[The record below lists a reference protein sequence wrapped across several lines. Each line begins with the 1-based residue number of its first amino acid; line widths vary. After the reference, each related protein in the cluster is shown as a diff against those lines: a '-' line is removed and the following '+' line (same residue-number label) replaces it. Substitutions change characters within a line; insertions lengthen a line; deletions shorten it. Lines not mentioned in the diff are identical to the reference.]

1 MIIKNLQKIL
11 DKKQKRKVLLLLIMM
26 IFCAGF
32 EMTTVTLIIPLV
44 SVIMNTE
51 MIQTNTYL
59 KYFYNLFGM
68 HTENQFL
75 ILLVLTLCAAY
86 IIKNLFMLLLYNL
99 QANFVTKNQFKLS
112 KELLENF
119 MNRPYEYYLNA
130 STGDIIRIIQWDV
143 GNVFMLINNLLSF
156 LSELFIFVALAV
168 LLLIVDWGMTLGIA
182 SLLGVIMVVTKL
194 AFKKPLV
201 RAGEKTQKYSSIMNK
216 WLLQSIEGIKEIKIL
231 HKEKKFIYQYELNGK
246 KNAKVQKQNTILSQ
260 TPRLLIETVSMC
272 GMLGIIAII
281 LASGRHI
288 ENMLPQIAAFG
299 MAAVRLMPSANRM
312 NTYLNAISFLEPSLI
327 TVCDNIAYVPE
338 RKSAKAIYNN
348 GEIRKKD
355 LSSEIVLS
363 HIQYAY
369 PNAETNLF
377 EDANM
382 TIPAGKSVAV
392 IGASG
397 AGKTTI
403 IDILLGLLEPQKG
416 SVLFDG
422 IDVTTDYNGWLSKIG
437 YIPQSIFMLDDTIK
451 GNIAFGLDDK
461 DVDENRVWEVLED
474 AQLADHIRSLPD
486 GIHTEIGEKGVRL
499 SGGQRQRLG
508 IARALYHNPDILVF
522 DEATS
527 ALDNETEAAIMDSI
541 NRFQGKKTMV
551 IIAHRLGTIKDCDY
565 IYKVENGKIYL
576 DKEKTTIK

>member
-1 MIIKNLQKIL
+1 MIIKNLQKLL
-11 DKKQKRKVLLLLIMM
+11 DKNQKRKVLLLLIMM

-44 SVIMNTE
+44 SVIMNAE
-51 MIQTNTYL
+51 MIQTNAYL
-59 KYFYNLFGM
+59 KYFYDLFGM
-68 HTENQFL
+68 KTENQFL

-86 IIKNLFMLLLYNL
+86 IIKNVFMLLLYNL

-143 GNVFMLINNLLSF
+143 GNVFMLLNNVLSF
-156 LSELFIFVALAV
+156 VSELFIFVALVV
-168 LLLIVDWGMTLGIA
+168 LLLVVDWGMTLGIA
-182 SLLGVIMVVTKL
+182 ILLGVTMLVTKY
-194 AFKKPLV
+194 AFKKPLI

-246 KNAKVQKQNTILSQ
+246 KNAKVQKQNAVLSQ

-281 LASGRHI
+281 LASGRQI
-288 ENMLPQIAAFG
+288 DNMLPQIAAFG

-327 TVCDNIAYVPE
+327 TVCDNIDYIPE
-338 RKSAKAIYNN
+338 RKSAKEIYNN

-369 PNAETNLF
+369 PNVETNLF

-474 AQLADHIRSLPD
+474 AQLAEHIRSLPD
-486 GIHTEIGEKGVRL
+486 GIYTEIGEKGVRL

-576 DKEKTTIK
+576 DKEKATIK

>member
-11 DKKQKRKVLLLLIMM
+11 DKKQKRKVLFLLIMM

-51 MIQTNTYL
+51 MIQTNAYL
-59 KYFYNLFGM
+59 KFFYDLFDM
-68 HTENQFL
+68 KTENQFL

-86 IIKNLFMLLLYNL
+86 IIKNIFMLLLYNL

-143 GNVFMLINNLLSF
+143 GNVFMLLNNLLSF
-156 LSELFIFVALAV
+156 VSELFIFVALVV
-168 LLLIVDWGMTLGIA
+168 LLLVVDWGMTLGIA
-182 SLLGVIMVVTKL
+182 MLLGVTMFVTKF

-246 KNAKVQKQNTILSQ
+246 KNAKVQKQNAVLSQ

-281 LASGRHI
+281 LANGRHI

-338 RKSAKAIYNN
+338 RKSAKEIYNN
-348 GEIRKKD
+348 GEIREKD

-369 PNAETNLF
+369 PNVETNLF

-486 GIHTEIGEKGVRL
+486 GIYTEIGEKGVRL

-576 DKEKTTIK
+576 DKEKATIK

>member
-59 KYFYNLFGM
+59 KYFYDLFGM

-75 ILLVLTLCAAY
+75 ILLVLILCAAY

-99 QANFVTKNQFKLS
+99 QANFVTRNQFKLS

-182 SLLGVIMVVTKL
+182 TLLGVTMVVTKL

-246 KNAKVQKQNTILSQ
+246 KNARVQKQNAVLSQ

-281 LASGRHI
+281 LASGRQI

-312 NTYLNAISFLEPSLI
+312 NTYLNAISFLEPSLV
-327 TVCDNIAYVPE
+327 TVCDNMAYVPE
-338 RKSAKAIYNN
+338 RKSTKETSNTGAIRNKN
-348 GEIRKKD
+348 
-355 LSSEIVLS
+355 LTSEIILS

-369 PNAETNLF
+369 PNVETNLF

-416 SVLFDG
+416 SVFFDG
-422 IDVTTDYNGWLSKIG
+422 IDVKTDYNGWLSKIG

-451 GNIAFGLDDK
+451 GNIAFGLDEK
-461 DVDENRVWEVLED
+461 DVDEDRVWEVLED

-486 GIHTEIGEKGVRL
+486 GIYTEIGEKGVRL

-541 NRFQGKKTMV
+541 NRFQGQKTMV

-565 IYKVENGKIYL
+565 IYKVENGKIFL
-576 DKEKTTIK
+576 EKEKA

>member
-1 MIIKNLQKIL
+1 MIIKNLQKLL
-11 DKKQKRKVLLLLIMM
+11 DKNQKRKVLLLLIMM

-44 SVIMNTE
+44 SVIMNAE
-51 MIQTNTYL
+51 MIQTNAYL
-59 KYFYNLFGM
+59 KYFYDLFDM
-68 HTENQFL
+68 KTENQFL

-86 IIKNLFMLLLYNL
+86 IIKNIFMLLLYNL

-143 GNVFMLINNLLSF
+143 GNVFMLLNNLLSF
-156 LSELFIFVALAV
+156 VSELFIFVALVV
-168 LLLIVDWGMTLGIA
+168 LLLVVDWGMTLGIA
-182 SLLGVIMVVTKL
+182 MLLGVTMFVTKF

-246 KNAKVQKQNTILSQ
+246 KNAKVQKQNAVLSQ

-281 LASGRHI
+281 LANGRHI

-338 RKSAKAIYNN
+338 RKSAKEIYNN
-348 GEIRKKD
+348 GEIREKD

-369 PNAETNLF
+369 PNVETNLF

-474 AQLADHIRSLPD
+474 AQLAEHIRSLPD
-486 GIHTEIGEKGVRL
+486 GIYTEIGEKGVRL

-576 DKEKTTIK
+576 DKEKATIK

>member
-59 KYFYNLFGM
+59 KYFYDLFGM

-99 QANFVTKNQFKLS
+99 QANFVTRNQFKLS

-182 SLLGVIMVVTKL
+182 ALLGVTMVVTKI

-231 HKEKKFIYQYELNGK
+231 HKEKKFIYQYEMNGK
-246 KNAKVQKQNTILSQ
+246 KNARVQKQNAVLSQ

-281 LASGRHI
+281 LASGRQI

-312 NTYLNAISFLEPSLI
+312 NTYLNAISFLEPSLV
-327 TVCDNIAYVPE
+327 TVCDNMAYVPE
-338 RKSAKAIYNN
+338 RKSTKETSNTGAIRNKN
-348 GEIRKKD
+348 
-355 LSSEIVLS
+355 LTSEIILS

-369 PNAETNLF
+369 PNVETNLF

-416 SVLFDG
+416 SVFFDG
-422 IDVTTDYNGWLSKIG
+422 IDVKTDYNGWLSKIG

-451 GNIAFGLDDK
+451 GNIAFGLDEK
-461 DVDENRVWEVLED
+461 DIDEDRVWEVLED

-486 GIHTEIGEKGVRL
+486 GIYTEIGEKGVRL

-541 NRFQGKKTMV
+541 NRFQGQKTMV

-565 IYKVENGKIYL
+565 IYKVENGKIFL
-576 DKEKTTIK
+576 DKEKA

>member
-51 MIQTNTYL
+51 MIQTNAYL
-59 KYFYNLFGM
+59 KYFYDLFGM
-68 HTENQFL
+68 KTENQFL

-86 IIKNLFMLLLYNL
+86 IIKNIFMLLLYNL

-143 GNVFMLINNLLSF
+143 GNVFMLLNNLLSF
-156 LSELFIFVALAV
+156 VSELFIFVALVV
-168 LLLIVDWGMTLGIA
+168 LLLVVDWGMTLGIA
-182 SLLGVIMVVTKL
+182 MLLGVTMFVTKF

-246 KNAKVQKQNTILSQ
+246 KNAKVQKQNAVLSQ

-281 LASGRHI
+281 LASGRQI

-327 TVCDNIAYVPE
+327 TVCDNIDYVPE
-338 RKSAKAIYNN
+338 RKSTKEILNTGAI
-348 GEIRKKD
+348 KKKN
-355 LSSEIVLS
+355 LSSEIALS

-369 PNAETNLF
+369 PNVETNLF

-422 IDVTTDYNGWLSKIG
+422 IDVKTDYNGWLSKIG

-461 DVDENRVWEVLED
+461 DVDEDRVWEVLED

-486 GIHTEIGEKGVRL
+486 GIYTEIGEKGVRL

-576 DKEKTTIK
+576 DKEKATIK

>member
-1 MIIKNLQKIL
+1 MIIKNLQKLL

-44 SVIMNTE
+44 SVIMNKD
-51 MIQTNTYL
+51 MIQTNAYL
-59 KYFYNLFGM
+59 KYFYDLFGM

-143 GNVFMLINNLLSF
+143 GNVFMLLNNVLSF
-156 LSELFIFVALAV
+156 LSELFIFVALVV
-168 LLLIVDWGMTLGIA
+168 LLLVVDWGMTLGIA
-182 SLLGVIMVVTKL
+182 ILLGVTMFVTKF

-246 KNAKVQKQNTILSQ
+246 KNAKVQKQNSVLSQ

-338 RKSAKAIYNN
+338 RKSTKEIGNN
-348 GEIRKKD
+348 GDIRQKD
-355 LSSEIVLS
+355 LSSEITLS

-369 PNAETNLF
+369 PNVETNLF

-461 DVDENRVWEVLED
+461 DVDEDRVWEVLED
-474 AQLADHIRSLPD
+474 AQLADHIRTLPD

-541 NRFQGKKTMV
+541 NRFQGQKTMV

-576 DKEKTTIK
+576 DKEKATVK

>member
-1 MIIKNLQKIL
+1 MIIKNLQKLL

-44 SVIMNTE
+44 SVIMNKD
-51 MIQTNTYL
+51 MIQTNAYL
-59 KYFYNLFGM
+59 KYFYDLFGM

-99 QANFVTKNQFKLS
+99 QANFVTRNQFKLS

-143 GNVFMLINNLLSF
+143 GNVFMLLNNVLSF
-156 LSELFIFVALAV
+156 LSELFIFVALVV
-168 LLLIVDWGMTLGIA
+168 LLLVVDWGMTLGIA
-182 SLLGVIMVVTKL
+182 MLLGVTMFVTKF

-246 KNAKVQKQNTILSQ
+246 KNAKVQKQNSVLSQ

-312 NTYLNAISFLEPSLI
+312 NT
-327 TVCDNIAYVPE
+327 
-338 RKSAKAIYNN
+338 
-348 GEIRKKD
+348 
-355 LSSEIVLS
+355 
-363 HIQYAY
+363 
-369 PNAETNLF
+369 
-377 EDANM
+377 
-382 TIPAGKSVAV
+382 
-392 IGASG
+392 
-397 AGKTTI
+397 
-403 IDILLGLLEPQKG
+403 
-416 SVLFDG
+416 
-422 IDVTTDYNGWLSKIG
+422 
-437 YIPQSIFMLDDTIK
+437 
-451 GNIAFGLDDK
+451 
-461 DVDENRVWEVLED
+461 
-474 AQLADHIRSLPD
+474 
-486 GIHTEIGEKGVRL
+486 
-499 SGGQRQRLG
+499 
-508 IARALYHNPDILVF
+508 
-522 DEATS
+522 
-527 ALDNETEAAIMDSI
+527 
-541 NRFQGKKTMV
+541 
-551 IIAHRLGTIKDCDY
+551 
-565 IYKVENGKIYL
+565 
-576 DKEKTTIK
+576 